1 MREEEFNHVNEL
13 RNVFETTLSITGLCP
28 GALTRESYI
37 DVLSSICNR
46 GESASR
52 DRTPVQPQEDK
63 YISEQLVD
71 HDRMFFIKKDYCG
84 FGDPTDSELRGEA
97 PTPTTFVKTLS
108 ARKFPKRFFPGQAQ
122 YFLGDMMSGV
132 TGIKSSCII
141 SMSLI
146 FFDQQSEKLN
156 SPRNVTG
163 LFSKPVAH

>member
-1 MREEEFNHVNEL
+1 
-13 RNVFETTLSITGLCP
+13 
-28 GALTRESYI
+28 
-37 DVLSSICNR
+37 
-46 GESASR
+46 
-52 DRTPVQPQEDK
+52 
-63 YISEQLVD
+63 
-71 HDRMFFIKKDYCG
+71 MFFIKKDYCG

-146 FFDQQSEKLN
+146 FFDQQSEKTKFT
-156 SPRNVTG
+156 SKRNWVVQQTSG
-163 LFSKPVAH
+163 PLIKWVPSLINLREGFDLLSEKLITTTQFAKPNLRYQSSLTQKMACYALLRKLQVI